1 MFLIGW
7 KKLLW
12 YLLLYDSLLC
22 IMNLVLLGLDIFK
35 NVMVFKYIL
44 YIIFFFYWKIVIN
57 EVNLNICIDLK

>member
-44 YIIFFFYWKIVIN
+44 YIIFFYWKIVIN